1 LTICALSSPRHNDG
15 GSRIAKRQ
23 LSSRSGFRDRPHT
36 NGGIVQ
42 VMWSLQDY
50 EEGASTGISQ
60 DSKPGATRKF
70 RALTNSSSRRQKA
83 LRRFAVKFSGSAA

>member
-1 LTICALSSPRHNDG
+1 M
-15 GSRIAKRQ
+15 
-23 LSSRSGFRDRPHT
+23 

-42 VMWSLQDY
+42 VMRSLQVY
-50 EEGASTGISQ
+50 EEGAFTGITQ

-83 LRRFAVKFSGSAA
+83 SRRFAVKFSGGAA